1 MKTDAILDILVN
13 DAFPVYSSSV
23 ATYADKQ
30 IFKEILKSLPK
41 EQLMDVN
48 ELLEYEFGIPWELK
62 EYIEWLL
69 YVGAEAKP
77 EPRRNEPITTLIRWF
92 SDKKSGNSSYAFKCL
107 KQRYPYQSHQVQKQ
121 ILKSFLSRTATSA
134 NWAGAR
140 LSEDW
145 IPSLAP
151 NLQSSWERRNV
162 AHKHGGL
169 ARAVLKR
176 LPKEYGVSQQE
187 ALIKDLGYGTVCSV
201 LGNEPGFQ
209 IDETRL
215 DVPSWFYVMSQLR
228 KTVSIH
234 IMWEKVREYF
244 DELDCDEPMQA
255 AAKNPALGYM
265 IEVSQFIL
273 PALRQMGATEIL
285 VQLAKMQNAAVLE
298 AAKVDEASRMRVFKH
313 KMRDMVLDDSLLS
326 VEDFT
331 TLQSNRC
338 EIWV

>member
-1 MKTDAILDILVN
+1 MKTDAILDMLVN

-30 IFKEILKSLPK
+30 RFKEILKSLPK

-48 ELLEYEFGIPWELK
+48 ELLEHEFGVPLELK
-62 EYIEWLL
+62 EYTEWLL
-69 YVGAEAKP
+69 NRDKREEPKP
-77 EPRRNEPITTLIRWF
+77 QKNEPITTLIKWF
-92 SDKKSGNSSYAFKCL
+92 ADKKSGKATYAFYHL
-107 KQRYPYQSHQVQKQ
+107 KKRYPYQSFKIQKQ
-121 ILKSFLSRTATSA
+121 ILKVFLSRTASSA
-134 NWAGAR
+134 GWVAST
-140 LSEDW
+140 LSENW
-145 IPSLAP
+145 SPSLAQD
-151 NLQSSWERRNV
+151 LQSSWERRNV

-298 AAKVDEASRMRVFKH
+298 AAKVNEASRMRVFK
-313 KMRDMVLDDSLLS
+313 KAMKDKVLNDSLSL
-326 VEDFT
+326 VE
-331 TLQSNRC
+331 
-338 EIWV
+338 